1 MKQHDK
7 LIAKSFFEKASG
19 LAELAACRL
28 DPMGYE
34 AELMARDAFADPM
47 DFGALF
53 PKLLI
58 LYYHNES
65 PYFAEKTILE
75 KAKKCLLRFSEMLR
89 ENGTLDDLLAGTHSM
104 SRTADTII
112 FIFPAL
118 SLIENAASRTE
129 EEDALLSLGKETL
142 RRMANALVDGGF
154 RDGYQ
159 RWLIVAA
166 LAVAEYFLGDERY
179 STYAGTLLAQGVKMS
194 ADGEYPDK
202 NHEISLRND
211 RAFFLTATYRRDKSF
226 LSYPKAHLRAA
237 RVLFET
243 DGGVTNIAA
252 YGWNQTPK
260 ASATGYYPIH
270 LAMAI
275 TDGDSE
281 AAHIADSLA
290 DGYLLS
296 CTEDELTELMLFFM
310 SDKAR
315 AEKQEALAPTAPV
328 RENSVFFE
336 EGKLARIEIPEK
348 DIAMTL
354 VCSEQ
359 PVFFEL
365 KHKKTAIEARFA
377 GSFFGSRAQFRP
389 TEIIPTEDGYK
400 LIYDAKAGY
409 RSQLPEKP
417 ETSNWRFMDHS
428 KRQNINIQQFRVE
441 ITVHILEDGARFD
454 IETIGCDRVPTKF
467 EFVTAPGL
475 MFENDT
481 IALRTKAGDYV
492 FLKDGKARYYVSHRT
507 YAEIETEKFYL
518 HTYGEDMRGAI
529 PKDPQKFTVCMTAD
543 TPQRSTVTLRIK
555 EI

>member
-28 DPMGYE
+28 DPAGYE
-34 AELMARDAFADPM
+34 AELTARDAFADPM

-58 LYYHNES
+58 LYYHEAS
-65 PYFAEKTILE
+65 PRFAEKAILG
-75 KAKKCLLRFSEMLR
+75 KAAKCLLRFSEMLR
-89 ENGTLDDLLAGTHSM
+89 ENGTMDDLLCGMHST
-104 SRTADTII
+104 SRTADAITS
-112 FIFPAL
+112 IFPAL
-118 SLIENAASRTE
+118 SLIENVPSRTE
-129 EEDALLSLGKETL
+129 EEEALLSLGKETL
-142 RRMANALVDGGF
+142 RRMADALVDGGF

-159 RWLIVAA
+159 RWLIVSA

-179 STYAGTLLAQGVKMS
+179 RAYADTLLAQDVKMS

-202 NHEISLRND
+202 NHATAFRID
-211 RAFFLTATYRRDKSF
+211 RAFFLTATYRRDDAF
-226 LSYPKAHLRAA
+226 LSYPRAHLRAA
-237 RVLFET
+237 HILFET
-243 DGGVTNIAA
+243 DGGVTNLAA

-260 ASATGYYPIH
+260 ASAAGYYPIH

-275 TDGDSE
+275 TDGSAE
-281 AAHIADSLA
+281 AAHIADTLA
-290 DGYLLS
+290 GAYLRA

-310 SDKAR
+310 TDKSR

-328 RENSVFFE
+328 RERSVFFE
-336 EGKLARIEIPEK
+336 KGKLARIEIPEK

-365 KHKKTAIEARFA
+365 KHKTTAIEARFA
-377 GSFFGSRAQFRP
+377 GSFFGARAQFRP

-467 EFVTAPGL
+467 EFVTAPGF

-481 IALRTKAGDYV
+481 VALRAKAGDYV
-492 FLKDGKARYYVSHRT
+492 FLKDGNARYYVSARS
-507 YAEIETEKFYL
+507 YAEIETKKFYL